1 MWEAGQKIFLLLG
14 LLLIL
19 LEAVLIPILSALRLD
34 GVLSWSWFAVSAPLW
49 IPMGLALPLLVFA
62 PIGVYVQ
69 YNAAKNDTQ
78 LISQARATCMG
89 CLATTVF
96 LGCIAGS
103 AGMLCSKLDGMAV
116 ATWSFQQAMIP
127 LYVFEGLL
135 LLTYIGAALRV
146 ALEGL
151 FWKFLRVTFVVLL
164 ALRLDGVSVW
174 WIAVLTPLIAWVVCS
189 LGMVG
194 YDVYVHRMLKEKS
207 SAKDVTMEEEASR
220 YAPFLYALRAVLLVG
235 AGLSILLVCARLS
248 LDADVSYLQSMGAVV
263 VSSLAGYGMVAWA
276 LLCFRPA
283 GLDGGADYSACDS
296 ASESYGTFQGATFTD
311 SEYP

>member
-1 MWEAGQKIFLLLG
+1 
-14 LLLIL
+14 
-19 LEAVLIPILSALRLD
+19 
-34 GVLSWSWFAVSAPLW
+34 
-49 IPMGLALPLLVFA
+49 MGLALPLLVFA

-174 WIAVLTPLIAWVVCS
+174 WIAVLTPLIAWV
-189 LGMVG
+189 
-194 YDVYVHRMLKEKS
+194 S
-207 SAKDVTMEEEASR
+207 SCPNLANLC
-220 YAPFLYALRAVLLVG
+220 YACQL
-235 AGLSILLVCARLS
+235 
-248 LDADVSYLQSMGAVV
+248 
-263 VSSLAGYGMVAWA
+263 
-276 LLCFRPA
+276 
-283 GLDGGADYSACDS
+283 
-296 ASESYGTFQGATFTD
+296 TD
-311 SEYP
+311 E